1 MTSQGKIKKTPGD
14 YEVRKGVTVK
24 PVADVEFY
32 GRFLEKLLDVLQE
45 REVASFNSIYVEP
58 FSWSI
63 LVCLNKS
70 F

>member
-32 GRFLEKLLDVLQE
+32 GRFLEKLRDVLQE
-45 REVASFNSIYVEP
+45 REVASFNK
-58 FSWSI
+58 F
-63 LVCLNKS
+63 
-70 F
+70 